1 MPFDASLPD
10 EIAPG
15 EATAFRCKY
24 LSSVLARRCRLVYDH
39 PGIHKFELTFKEPPG
54 SASSSPDEDCATC
67 GHWRDSH
74 NTVGDHCNV
83 CHTIDSASRHCIH
96 DFTPAEPEAP
106 TAAQDAAM
114 DELIDLRQE
123 MEATEPE
130 QCLTRFDGDLQCAG
144 TRRHPGDCTPNA
156 DDIALPEPE
165 APEEPGPT
173 ELAPCAICGDRRKT
187 NEFKAGL
194 LLCEPCIYSEGQP
207 YCGACGSKEAP
218 FGLVSHEGE
227 DRFNELRCAKC
238 LLPPRRP
245 PYAVAYT
252 LADGERYEVALPG
265 DATIRAVEGALLI
278 THASA
283 VLALTQARPMEG

>member
-1 MPFDASLPD
+1 MP
-10 EIAPG
+10 
-15 EATAFRCKY
+15 
-24 LSSVLARRCRLVYDH
+24 
-39 PGIHKFELTFKEPPG
+39 
-54 SASSSPDEDCATC
+54 SASSSPD
-67 GHWRDSH
+67 
-74 NTVGDHCNV
+74 DHQC
-83 CHTIDSASRHCIH
+83 CPHFDSAINADVCCVCGTREAL
-96 DFTPAEPEAP
+96 DAAEPEAP
-106 TAAQDAAM
+106 TAAQEAAM
-114 DELIDLRQE
+114 DELTHLRQE

-130 QCLTRFDGDLQCAG
+130 
-144 TRRHPGDCTPNA
+144 
-156 DDIALPEPE
+156 
-165 APEEPGPT
+165 APEGPGPT

-245 PYAVAYT
+245 PYAVAYAT
-252 LADGERYEVALPG
+252 EGGAQYEIALPG
-265 DATIRAVEGALLI
+265 DATIRAEGGALII

-283 VLALTQARPMEG
+283 VLALTMARPMEN